1 RPDHEST
8 SPDRSFDRVRFGP
21 AVGPMACAVAGR
33 LVHCCCV
40 PPGAAKPVSDL
51 GRSAEL
57 PQQPPLSGTRVD
69 TPLLDVD
76 HISYGSLYSSD
87 VDDLGPGLLGLGH
100 EPLRLPSHQP
110 PVACRECGGV
120 LLPGPSA
127 RDVSPAGA
135 FCTRSGPGL

>member
-1 RPDHEST
+1 
-8 SPDRSFDRVRFGP
+8 
-21 AVGPMACAVAGR
+21 
-33 LVHCCCV
+33 
-40 PPGAAKPVSDL
+40 
-51 GRSAEL
+51 
-57 PQQPPLSGTRVD
+57 
-69 TPLLDVD
+69 

-127 RDVSPAGA
+127 RDVGPAGS
-135 FCTRSGPGL
+135 FRTRSSSWLLRRLRRSSVRHSSPSCCSVLRELWSHFKRFPPSTTWPRWLG